1 MILQKHCCSATPSS
15 STVRLLSNQQLRV
28 ERQTIKELTREAV
41 MWCLDTS
48 KCIETKDL
56 VDLVMDKKK
65 SSNSENNGKYSE
77 SNNKE
82 SSPCAIKREQ
92 VDVMKVSGLIAT

>member
-1 MILQKHCCSATPSS
+1 
-15 STVRLLSNQQLRV
+15 
-28 ERQTIKELTREAV
+28 
-41 MWCLDTS
+41 MWCLDRS

-56 VDLVMDKKK
+56 VDLIMYKKK

-82 SSPCAIKREQ
+82 SSLCAIKRQQ

>member
-1 MILQKHCCSATPSS
+1 M
-15 STVRLLSNQQLRV
+15 SNQQLRV
-28 ERQTIKELTREAV
+28 ERQTIKELIREAV

-56 VDLVMDKKK
+56 VDLIMDKKK

-82 SSPCAIKREQ
+82 SSLCAIKRQQ

>member
-1 MILQKHCCSATPSS
+1 
-15 STVRLLSNQQLRV
+15 
-28 ERQTIKELTREAV
+28 

-56 VDLVMDKKK
+56 ADLIMDKKK

-82 SSPCAIKREQ
+82 SSLCAIKRQQ
-92 VDVMKVSGLIAT
+92 VDVMKVSGLVAT

>member
-1 MILQKHCCSATPSS
+1 M
-15 STVRLLSNQQLRV
+15 SNQQLCV
-28 ERQTIKELTREAV
+28 ERQTIKELIREAV

-56 VDLVMDKKK
+56 VDLIMDKKK

-82 SSPCAIKREQ
+82 SSLCAIKRQQ
-92 VDVMKVSGLIAT
+92 VDVMKVSGLVAT